1 MGSSSDQA
9 IKLAGLRAQLGELD
23 AEILALVA
31 RRQTIVTEI
40 GRSKGS
46 LGKPTRDYGQEK
58 DVIQR
63 AREKAEDLGLTPNLA
78 EELMLLLIR
87 ASLAAQERDR
97 VQEWG
102 GGNGRKVLLIGGSG
116 KMGSWL
122 TRFLASQNF
131 DVEIADPA
139 EAAGD
144 FPQIPNWEESP
155 LDQDIIIV
163 ATPLRRSNE
172 ILEELARRKPKG
184 IVFDIGSLK
193 TPVRPGLK
201 ALSEA
206 GVEVTSIHPMFGPN
220 TDMLSGRHVIFVD
233 VGSPEATRQARE
245 LFASTMVAQV
255 EMDLESHDRL
265 IAYIL
270 GLSHAL
276 NIAFFTALA
285 ESGEDAPRLRKL
297 SSTTFGAQLEVAR
310 LVAGD
315 NPQMYYEI
323 QSLNDYGGEALS
335 ALRYAVERIQ
345 SVVAE
350 GDAEAFVSMMQRGK
364 DYLAGVGQEPEKG
377 S

>member
-1 MGSSSDQA
+1 MGSPSDPA

-102 GGNGRKVLLIGGSG
+102 GGNGRKVLLIGGAG

-122 TRFLASQNF
+122 TRFLASQSF

-184 IVFDIGSLK
+184 VVFDIGSLK

-297 SSTTFGAQLEVAR
+297 SSTTFDAQLEVAR

-323 QSLNDYGGEALS
+323 QLLNDYGGEALS

-364 DYLAGVGQEPEKG
+364 DYLAGVGQEPDTG

>member
-1 MGSSSDQA
+1 MGSPSDQA

-63 AREKAEDLGLTPNLA
+63 AKEKAEDLGLTPNLA

-102 GGNGRKVLLIGGSG
+102 GGNGRKVLLIGGAG

-297 SSTTFGAQLEVAR
+297 SSTTFDAQLEVAR

-323 QSLNDYGGEALS
+323 QLLNDYGGRS
-335 ALRYAVERIQ
+335 P
-345 SVVAE
+345 
-350 GDAEAFVSMMQRGK
+350 
-364 DYLAGVGQEPEKG
+364 VGIAPCRRADPVG
-377 S
+377 RR